1 VRQLEVW
8 GGPDEHEA
16 DSLGPCILCARARH
30 GLAPRCP
37 ECNDPAA
44 VLEELQLTDDR
55 GLRCSRCHRQFWST
69 PRTREAILEATLRR
83 DPACRGCPLE
93 HSPVAAD
100 CLRSAVFLNFFRNR
114 VLLLER
120 LDLDLEDYL
129 RWRRDP
135 GASGTRQTARQ
146 AFDVH
151 RLLVENRRDQLPSLT
166 VAKVSDLLSAADL
179 FADIVTGVEHL
190 HHHGVAHLD
199 LKPANVCVRYR
210 GPDLDVKIIDLG
222 LSDDPHTLAY
232 LRQAEGPLSLWT
244 DYSAPEFR
252 RTRARPIGVDGRF
265 REDACELDWPCAQTP
280 AAELPC
286 PGDLL
291 LFDDRDLAR
300 QPFRV
305 VSTRPVRDGWLVV
318 QAQAE
323 PQHRLWLGVAHSL
336 PPFGPEAQPRT
347 GLAVVLEKHCGFPA
361 DIYSLGMLLLA
372 VLVGHPDVSDFREAL
387 PGIEIELEETLC
399 EQPRLPGR
407 GLVQKLLSNRSK
419 HLQVFH
425 SYAHR
430 LACYGVAQP
439 LAEELLGIALRAT
452 LRGDPRM
459 FYLTDRG
466 ADART
471 ALRRLRADL
480 DAVRGALRNAL
491 TAAQAAAV
499 REQRLAVLDQLRSR
513 LHDRP
518 AEAGPLTYA
527 EPPARLL
534 YPALDL
540 GAAGDEHCVRE
551 LTYLSPLV
559 CQPTSVLGRWER
571 ELTGAAEDG
580 AAAGRHHE
588 FLVRYCRRFDL
599 DGAAPAEFLNRYHE
613 LTEKVAQRNASAD
626 PTLAEDLERVLR
638 WLDDHQALATRLA
651 CVPPLVSVVRDFLRV
666 LQDKLLTSWD
676 RALRPRHLLFFRRQ
690 AAHVPLS
697 RAERAALRD
706 EEVSVAL
713 EKLAGAVR
721 QSSEQRAQ
729 QIRAFEHALA
739 QWRNWCS
746 GHAWLEA
753 VVHLEAEA
761 LRQRYEVDAHCDA
774 WDRAWSEAAWQLR
787 QCLTRITNLLH
798 AYEPLLTMQA
808 PLDEVSAR
816 LTRAQREALDLRTAE
831 NAMAW
836 LEQHWPPPS
845 DVVEAILAL
854 WELGVSI
861 R

>member
-1 VRQLEVW
+1 
-8 GGPDEHEA
+8 
-16 DSLGPCILCARARH
+16 
-30 GLAPRCP
+30 
-37 ECNDPAA
+37 
-44 VLEELQLTDDR
+44 
-55 GLRCSRCHRQFWST
+55 LRF
-69 PRTREAILEATLRR
+69 
-83 DPACRGCPLE
+83 
-93 HSPVAAD
+93 
-100 CLRSAVFLNFFRNR
+100 
-114 VLLLER
+114 
-120 LDLDLEDYL
+120 
-129 RWRRDP
+129 
-135 GASGTRQTARQ
+135 
-146 AFDVH
+146 
-151 RLLVENRRDQLPSLT
+151 
-166 VAKVSDLLSAADL
+166 
-179 FADIVTGVEHL
+179 
-190 HHHGVAHLD
+190 
-199 LKPANVCVRYR
+199 R

-252 RTRARPIGVDGRF
+252 RARGRAIGVDGRF

-305 VSTRPVRDGWLVV
+305 VSARPVRDGWLIV

-323 PQHRLWLGVAHSL
+323 PRYRLWLGAAHAL
-336 PPFGPEAQPRT
+336 PPFSAEAQGRAS
-347 GLAVVLEKHCGFPA
+347 LAVVLEKHCGFPA
-361 DIYSLGMLLLA
+361 DIYSLGMLLVA

-387 PGIEIELEETLC
+387 PGIQIELEETLC

-407 GLVQKLLSNRSK
+407 GLVQRLLGNPSK
-419 HLQVFH
+419 HLQVLH

-452 LRGDPRM
+452 LRGDPRV

-513 LHDRP
+513 LQDRP
-518 AEAGPLTYA
+518 AEAGPLTHA
-527 EPPARLL
+527 EPPGRLL

-571 ELTGAAEDG
+571 ELLGPAEEGGATG
-580 AAAGRHHE
+580 RYHE

-599 DGAAPAEFLNRYHE
+599 DGTAPVEFLNRYDE
-613 LTEKVAQRNASAD
+613 LTAKVALRNASAD

-638 WLDDHQALATRLA
+638 WLDDHLALATRLA
-651 CVPPLVSVVRDFLRV
+651 SLPPLLTVLQDFLRI
-666 LQDKLLTSWD
+666 LRDRLLTPWD
-676 RALRPRHLLFFRRQ
+676 RALRPRYLLFFRRQ

-697 RAERAALRD
+697 RAERAAIHD
-706 EEVSVAL
+706 EDVSVAL
-713 EKLAGAVR
+713 EKLASAIR
-721 QSSEQRAQ
+721 QSSERRAQ
-729 QIRAFEHALA
+729 QGRAFEQALG

-746 GHAWLEA
+746 GHAWLDA

-761 LRQRYEVDAHCDA
+761 IRQRCEVEARSDA
-774 WDRAWSEAAWQLR
+774 WDRAWSEAAWHLR
-787 QCLTRITNLLH
+787 QCVTRITQLLH
-798 AYEPLLTMQA
+798 AYEPLQA
-808 PLDEVSAR
+808 AQGVPDEVSVR
-816 LTRAQREALDLRTAE
+816 LTRAQREGLDIRTAE
-831 NAMAW
+831 TAVAW

-845 DVVEAILAL
+845 DVVESILAL